1 MDFTIL
7 EDSLKFL
14 DGRKTDFSDVG
25 SMAIAVANLLIIL
38 AFGVSFVMLAYALI
52 QFSTSTGDPKR
63 MEKPQNALVWSV
75 IGMVVSLALFGIKNL
90 ILRLLGLDSGIFY

>member
-14 DGRKTDFSDVG
+14 DGRKTDFSDIS
-25 SMAIAVANLLIIL
+25 SMAIAVANFLIIM

-52 QFSTSTGDPKR
+52 QFSTSTGDPKK
-63 MEKPQNALVWSV
+63 MEKPQKALTWSI
-75 IGMVVSLALFGIKNL
+75 IGMVVSLALFSVKNL
-90 ILRLLGLDSGIFY
+90 ILRLLGLDPGIFY